1 MFTRKLWLVVS
12 ALTLTAFL
20 GASAANAQTCFTVA
34 SLQGTYAIIGDY
46 GAHQAIA
53 LGIRNLDGK
62 GNLTGTFTVNE
73 PTAGSTTGARTIVTG
88 TQKGTYTVSCDGT
101 GVITRVLTVNG
112 KETDQE
118 DDFVITAATFADG
131 QLVAKTI
138 VDAQRTPS
146 TIVAGGIFLTRTW
159 TLLP

>member
-1 MFTRKLWLVVS
+1 MFNKKLWLVAS
-12 ALTLTAFL
+12 ALTLTAFF
-20 GASAANAQTCFTVA
+20 GASAVNAQPCFTLA

-53 LGIRNLDGK
+53 LGIRNLDGR

-73 PTAGSTTGARTIVTG
+73 PTAGSSTGERTIVTG
-88 TQKGTYTVSCDGT
+88 TQTGTYTVNCNGT

-112 KETDQE
+112 VQTTQE
-118 DDFVITAATFADG
+118 DDFVITGATFGDWE
-131 QLVAKTI
+131 LVAKTI

-159 TLLP
+159 TREP